1 MRTNTYRTHGGLG
14 TRTETWNRR
23 GEGSPKGRTGRFEGT
38 QFVTVAEL
46 NARDA
51 HRRALELEK
60 SKQAG
65 ELAVENRRQI
75 GETNRQGMT
84 TGLDRDKFG
93 FDKETSARDFG
104 YKSKTDERDFGLK
117 KDEFSSVDAYRKG
130 GIANEGYRIDLDSR
144 KQKWN
149 EFSAANALGANTD
162 HGDTGIRRSG
172 PEVLAGFRHYQ
183 GEQGSGAGSN
193 PSLALM
199 LAGQKDPTKVDI
211 PQHLIDSVYGRQE
224 KAAPGFVADGAFIDK
239 PKPTVRKKRSE
250 PIGSSFMRTNLAQ
263 YSGLKG
269 LQMASEALINRPL
282 RQTLDWS
289 KRAGKWAL
297 QEKK

>member
-93 FDKETSARDFG
+93 FDKETSARDFTL
-104 YKSKTDERDFGLK
+104 KERK
-117 KDEFSSVDAYRKG
+117 MKWDEFSK
-130 GIANEGYRIDLDSR
+130 ANGLGVNNEVGYVNNQL
-144 KQKWN
+144 
-149 EFSAANALGANTD
+149 
-162 HGDTGIRRSG
+162 TG
-172 PEVLAGFRHYQ
+172 PQALAGFKHYLNQ
-183 GEQGSGAGSN
+183 GNKDYSA
-193 PSLALM
+193 LAEVVKGM
-199 LAGQKDPTKVDI
+199 YGGNEKTSTSTTTDKKNTSSDPI
-211 PQHLIDSVYGRQE
+211 
-224 KAAPGFVADGAFIDK
+224 
-239 PKPTVRKKRSE
+239 KKKKSE
-250 PIGSSFMRTNLAQ
+250 PFGSSFMKTNAAH

-269 LQMASEALINRPL
+269 LQTLSDIFINRPL
-282 RQTLDWS
+282 RQSYDW
-289 KRAGKWAL
+289 GKQAAEWSL
-297 QEKK
+297 REK